1 MVPVKRDLLEGITL
15 GSNQQPTTSKSPA
28 PFAFSQRNSY
38 SEDKLVVIESEAKD
52 DNKRHSEKVAE
63 EVAAMILSVPEYLF
77 DANEDGCQG
86 DGFPIDFTTIEK
98 EATEENAAHIARIEA
113 DKKKQESE
121 WSIRVTID
129 TNTWN
134 EFTPRLFGAFVSAEA
149 CGAERCDSCKQELTI
164 VIRCLDDCKNHL
176 FPDCDLKVHSTR
188 PFHNRKLFMNEFES
202 RPLLTHEFYGV
213 ENRSIN
219 IGMRVFVPVR
229 CRTEKCKKLG
239 TKGTL
244 VLVAGTKYCTVISG
258 EGRFDLH
265 CAAFKCSHCDGVMNA
280 ELEDYIGSGY
290 WPGNPKTL
298 GVFFTTSFLK
308 LYFHLK
314 NYLPGSSE
322 YGLLKALGA
331 FSADEGREHTIS
343 NAFSRASRMYY
354 YVTHL
359 VDRDIKKK
367 RKLSCRACSNKCCAV
382 HIDGNH
388 KLVRRKS
395 KLKQRIKQL
404 YKKNEL
410 FFSQE
415 ELEKIATVVGKL
427 KNKIKMD
434 SVCGNSDFKA
444 AKEVST
450 NRKNLATTG
459 SVMMCCVHGCLLK
472 GVDMTKGETY
482 SHTLLLLEH
491 IYGLQDADHANLFI
505 VQDVSCKLDPWL
517 KELARLDGA
526 NTSSTL
532 RQTHFIEQ

>member
-1 MVPVKRDLLEGITL
+1 MGPKRKEVDKIPDQNEERKMWRNRQNAESKKRVALKRKVDQYGECVAGDSITKGAGIGTTLNMEHGDLFEDIIL
-15 GSNQQPTTSKSPA
+15 GSNDAETSSPKSPA
-28 PFAFSQRNSY
+28 ALAFNSQRNSY
-38 SEDKLVVIESEAKD
+38 AEEKLDVIEREAKEY
-52 DNKRHSEKVAE
+52 NRKHAAKVAE
-63 EVAAMILSVPEYLF
+63 EVATMISRVPEYVF
-77 DANEDGCQG
+77 DAYEDGCQG
-86 DGFPIDFTTIEK
+86 DGGSLVDFTTIEK

-121 WSIRVTID
+121 WSKRVTID
-129 TNTWN
+129 TETWN
-134 EFTPRLFGAFVSAEA
+134 EFTPRLLDAFVSAEA
-149 CGAERCDSCKQELTI
+149 CDAERCDNCKQELTI
-164 VIRCLDDCKNHL
+164 IIRCLDDCKSHL
-176 FPDCDLKVHSTR
+176 CPDCDVKIHSTR
-188 PFHNRKLFMNEFES
+188 PFHDRKLFLNEFES

-213 ENRSIN
+213 ENRPLN
-219 IGMRVFVPVR
+219 IGMRVFVPVS

-265 CAAFKCSHCDGVMNA
+265 CAAFKCSRCDGVMNA

-298 GVFFTTSFLK
+298 GIFFTTSFLK

-331 FSADEGREHTIS
+331 FSADAGRENTIS

-354 YVTHL
+354 YITHL
-359 VDRDIKKK
+359 ADRDIKQQ

-382 HIDGNH
+382 HFDGNH

-395 KLKQRIKQL
+395 KLKQR
-404 YKKNEL
+404 
-410 FFSQE
+410 
-415 ELEKIATVVGKL
+415 
-427 KNKIKMD
+427 
-434 SVCGNSDFKA
+434 
-444 AKEVST
+444 
-450 NRKNLATTG
+450 
-459 SVMMCCVHGCLLK
+459 LLK

-491 IYGLQDADHANLFI
+491 IYGLQDPEHANLLF
-505 VQDVSCKLDPWL
+505 K
-517 KELARLDGA
+517 
-526 NTSSTL
+526 T
-532 RQTHFIEQ
+532 